1 MILSEPYQKQVIR
14 SLRGIT
20 FLVTQ
25 QQEALDRIEK
35 KLDSYVAQVILPDE
49 EDFALPLMSLND
61 VSILECKM
69 QSSAEI
75 KQKLVSLNE
84 V

>member
-1 MILSEPYQKQVIR
+1 M
-14 SLRGIT
+14 
-20 FLVTQ
+20 VTQ

-35 KLDSYVAQVILPDE
+35 KLDSYVPQVILPDE

-61 VSILECKM
+61 VSILECKI

-75 KQKLVSLNE
+75 KQKLASSNE
-84 V
+84 VYFC